1 MFGEAFTVICALLGI
16 IGLIFLAFWATGWLR
31 KRFGTGSFGSA
42 GRIIK
47 VRECMGIAQDKQ
59 LMIVTVGSKT
69 MLIGVTQSAVTK
81 ICDLDEEDLLL
92 PDTEAVPPENGFMQS
107 LKKAFAER
115 KGGSSGAAGAD
126 FGEMFGS
133 TGAKSLSSTVEAFG
147 GSTEET
153 ESEKDG
159 RQSENEENNF

>member
-1 MFGEAFTVICALLGI
+1 MFSEAFTVICALLGI
-16 IGLIFLAFWATGWLR
+16 IGLIFLAFWASAWLR
-31 KRFGTGSFGSA
+31 KRFGTGGFGSA

-81 ICDLDEEDLLL
+81 ICDLDEEDLTV
-92 PDTEAVPPENGFMQS
+92 PDTEAVPSENGFMQS
-107 LKKAFAER
+107 FKRAFAER
-115 KGGSSGAAGAD
+115 KGGGAGA
-126 FGEMFGS
+126 
-133 TGAKSLSSTVEAFG
+133 AFG
-147 GSTEET
+147 GGTEET

-159 RQSENEENNF
+159 RQSENEKNNF